1 MKSKVSKQQVTN
13 KLNKVIGYSIIAII
27 LIGDR
32 GVASRGYQGFLGSMS
47 TDVKNGLGILAAV
60 LAIGIVFYIANTL
73 RK

>member
-1 MKSKVSKQQVTN
+1 MKAKVSKKQVTN

-32 GVASRGYQGFLGSMS
+32 GVASKGYTAFLGSMS

>member
-1 MKSKVSKQQVTN
+1 MKKVNTKQATN
-13 KLNKVIGYSIIAII
+13 KLNKIVGYTIIAII
-27 LIGDR
+27 VVGDR
-32 GVASRGYQGFLGSMS
+32 GVASKGYQQFLGDMS